1 MHALIH
7 HLFYLEGETNRLGLT
22 IAANLIGAAAEQLT
36 DELMKGASFTIDK
49 DDLGTKVSL
58 PH

>member
-36 DELMKGASFTIDK
+36 DELMKGASFTIEK